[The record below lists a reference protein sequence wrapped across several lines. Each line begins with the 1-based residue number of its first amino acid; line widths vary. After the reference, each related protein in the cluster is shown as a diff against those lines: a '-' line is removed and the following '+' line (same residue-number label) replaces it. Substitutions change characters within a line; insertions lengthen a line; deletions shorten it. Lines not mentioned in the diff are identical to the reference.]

1 MFCIKKCQIH
11 HILYLTTIICDMI
24 FTHQKDYGVE
34 RHFKQYFSYIVT
46 VSFIGEETGVPREN
60 HKSMTSFIT

>member
-24 FTHQKDYGVE
+24 FTHQKDYGV
-34 RHFKQYFSYIVT
+34 
-46 VSFIGEETGVPREN
+46 
-60 HKSMTSFIT
+60 